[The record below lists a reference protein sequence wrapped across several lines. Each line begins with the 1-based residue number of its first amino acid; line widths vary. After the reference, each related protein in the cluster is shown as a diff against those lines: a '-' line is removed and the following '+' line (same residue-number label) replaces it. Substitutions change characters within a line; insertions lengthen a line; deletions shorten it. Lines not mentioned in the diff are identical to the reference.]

1 MTTINAQE
9 PKKTNWLWIGLGAA
23 ALFCLCAVAVA
34 VFLFYRVG
42 QSVKEGVKTD
52 PESAAKA
59 AHEIADYDLPAG
71 YREQMSMN
79 IMIYSFVVIGPDSS
93 PSSSIDRPIIM
104 LAQFQ
109 AGVDQQQMEQ
119 QLRQSF
125 EQQSGRRGMN
135 MKLAEVKKMTIRGTE
150 TDVAT
155 YEGTD
160 ENGNSF
166 RELIA
171 AFPGKN
177 GAAMLLVMGDAQSWD
192 QPLVDDFIRS
202 IR

>member
-71 YREQMSMN
+71 
-79 IMIYSFVVIGPDSS
+79 
-93 PSSSIDRPIIM
+93 
-104 LAQFQ
+104 
-109 AGVDQQQMEQ
+109 
-119 QLRQSF
+119 
-125 EQQSGRRGMN
+125 
-135 MKLAEVKKMTIRGTE
+135 
-150 TDVAT
+150 
-155 YEGTD
+155 
-160 ENGNSF
+160 
-166 RELIA
+166 
-171 AFPGKN
+171 
-177 GAAMLLVMGDAQSWD
+177 
-192 QPLVDDFIRS
+192 
-202 IR
+202 